1 MLWRGFLIAQRVE
14 QRGPRS
20 ERLHRRSPGLSAVSG
35 SNRHF
40 GM

>member
-20 ERLHRRSPGLSAVSG
+20 ERLQAKPRA
-35 SNRHF
+35 F
-40 GM
+40 GGFGV